1 MQAPA
6 VVLLMGPEAWLK
18 DQAIRRLKEENVA
31 RGFEEVDWVRFPEP
45 PAELAELFEAASIY
59 PLGSARRLVVVEGL
73 DLLSPEL
80 QARLAQY
87 LKRPNPK
94 SCLALCLKRWEQD
107 WNLLFPE
114 HRRDGSLQIVLCR
127 ALKGPELKGWVKE
140 QASRLGKSID
150 PEAVDLLI
158 TRLGNEL
165 VLLANALESLSLLA
179 AQFPRITAAEV
190 EALMAPSVRETA
202 FDILDQAA
210 AGRPGL
216 AVALLR
222 QALGQGRLAVEQMMG
237 ALGWYYR
244 MVWRSRT
251 GFSMGSWT
259 SVSRQ
264 AAMGRLKEWPLAR
277 LQQALE
283 DLLKADA
290 DLKLGHPAPEWLA
303 DRELLRLGS

>member
-1 MQAPA
+1 
-6 VVLLMGPEAWLK
+6 MGSETWLK

-31 RGFEEVDWVRFPEP
+31 QGFEEVDWVRFPEL
-45 PAELAELFEAASIY
+45 PAEISALFEAVSTY
-59 PLGSARRLVVVEGL
+59 PLGPARRLVVVEGL
-73 DLLSPEL
+73 DLLPPDL
-80 QARLAQY
+80 QARLGRY
-87 LKRPNPK
+87 LKQPNNK
-94 SCLALCLKRWEQD
+94 GCLVVCLKRWEQD
-107 WNLLFPE
+107 LNLLFPE
-114 HRRDGSLQIVLCR
+114 HRRDGSLQIVFCR
-127 ALKGPELKGWVKE
+127 ALKGSELKGWVKE
-140 QASRLGKSID
+140 QAGRLGKSIT
-150 PEAVDLLI
+150 PEAIDLLI

-165 VLLANALESLSLLA
+165 VLLANALEALSLLA
-179 AQFPRITAAEV
+179 AEFPRITAAEV

-210 AGRPGL
+210 AGRPEL

-222 QALGQGRLAVEQMMG
+222 QALGQGRLAVEQTMG

-251 GFSMGSWT
+251 GFSSGSWL
-259 SVSRQ
+259 SSPRR

-290 DLKLGHPAPEWLA
+290 DLKLGHPAPELLA
-303 DRELLRLGS
+303 DQLLLTLGT